1 MNDWVLKIDN
11 LSVGFGIAG
20 QARPVTEGVS
30 LTIARG
36 ETLALVGESGS
47 GKIRDSQRDFAFVAQ
62 RIGALFKW
70 QHSFWRCRYPALLR
84 ARAARH
90 PRGTHRDDFSRADG
104 LA

>member
-47 GKIRDSQRDFAFVAQ
+47 GKSVTANAILRLLPKGSAHYLSGSIHFGDVDTLRCSERALRGIR
-62 RIGALFKW
+62 G
-70 QHSFWRCRYPALLR
+70 
-84 ARAARH
+84 
-90 PRGTHRDDFSRADG
+90 GTHRDDFSRADG

>member
-47 GKIRDSQRDFAFVAQ
+47 GKSVTANAILRLLPKGSAHYLSGSIHFGDVDTLRCS
-62 RIGALFKW
+62 GA
-70 QHSFWRCRYPALLR
+70 RC
-84 ARAARH
+84 AASA
-90 PRGTHRDDFSRADG
+90 GTHRDDFSRADG

>member
-36 ETLALVGESGS
+36 ERWLWWE
-47 GKIRDSQRDFAFVAQ
+47 KVA
-62 RIGALFKW
+62 REN
-70 QHSFWRCRYPALLR
+70 P
-84 ARAARH
+84 
-90 PRGTHRDDFSRADG
+90 
-104 LA
+104 